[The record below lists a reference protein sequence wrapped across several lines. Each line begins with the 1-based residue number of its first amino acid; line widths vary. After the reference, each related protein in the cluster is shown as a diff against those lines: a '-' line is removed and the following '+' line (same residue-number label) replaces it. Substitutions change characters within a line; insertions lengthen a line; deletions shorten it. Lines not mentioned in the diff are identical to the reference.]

1 VAVVPVAAVPVSL
14 LGERLVAHPEVGG
27 EALDW
32 LLAVAG
38 VYALAALAATVPLSA
53 TARVAVLD
61 TFRIA
66 SPWGRPLP
74 RSSRRRETMKSE

>member
-38 VYALAALAATVPLSA
+38 VYALAATVPLSA

>member
-1 VAVVPVAAVPVSL
+1 
-14 LGERLVAHPEVGG
+14 
-27 EALDW
+27 LDW

-38 VYALAALAATVPLSA
+38 VYALAATVPLSA